1 MNILFIPFRENKIL
15 QLIIL
20 YNNITPEGMNNL
32 KIKKLIMTKTKSK
45 ILSLRS

>member
-20 YNNITPEGMNNL
+20 YNTITPAGYE
-32 KIKKLIMTKTKSK
+32 
-45 ILSLRS
+45 